1 MTYSNL
7 SKIRPK
13 LRTSGNV
20 TGNFG
25 RPKSKAGS
33 PLQEIGMSN
42 KEIIKC
48 ATPDEYLIRLY
59 YAFDNTTDPELRKF
73 LYQQIRSI
81 HIQNN
86 NW

>member
-42 KEIIKC
+42 KEMKL
-48 ATPDEYLIRLY
+48 TFFEYVKY
-59 YAFDNTTDPELRKF
+59 HPMTYCE
-73 LYQQIRSI
+73 
-81 HIQNN
+81 
-86 NW
+86 